1 MPNTV
6 RNESRPGIYAKLKTV
21 ERWIEQYA
29 CEWIIK
35 GHSFRELSTSERLE
49 RMRTALS
56 VTGSL
61 KDSKKPYYG
70 LPPINPSGEK
80 EIMPKS
86 AIWTSRVKFD
96 CLVQA
101 QQLAQNL

>member
-21 ERWIEQYA
+21 ERWIEQCV
-29 CEWIIK
+29 CEWIVE
-35 GHSFRELSTSERLE
+35 GHSFRELSHQERLQ
-49 RMRTALS
+49 RMSSNLASSNR
-56 VTGSL
+56 VNGS
-61 KDSKKPYYG
+61 KRRYYG

-86 AIWTSRVKFD
+86 SVWTSRVKFD

-101 QQLAQNL
+101 QQIAQNL